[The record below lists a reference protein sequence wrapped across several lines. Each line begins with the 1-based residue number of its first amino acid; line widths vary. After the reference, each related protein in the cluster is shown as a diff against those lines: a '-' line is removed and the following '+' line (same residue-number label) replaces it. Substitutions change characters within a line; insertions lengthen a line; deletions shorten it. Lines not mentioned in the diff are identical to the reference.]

1 MATKGAGGWG
11 RDGVGDWGQQM
22 SAFAY
27 GTDNKVLL
35 TVWHKERYSVFV
47 VAGSLSLCLTLHY
60 AYTTQESLEAIW
72 KECGVIPKAYVF

>member
-47 VAGSLSLCLTLHY
+47 VAGSLSC
-60 AYTTQESLEAIW
+60 
-72 KECGVIPKAYVF
+72 V